1 MINPQTGLIYIAA
14 SRPEVAERQSERDGF
29 EKTHNARR
37 RFPRA
42 HIAASLASS
51 QASYYWLFG
60 VTGIKVPTCG
70 RIFVVSLLFICVF
83 VCVYFIVCL
92 FVFDYI
98 CSIYFNRL
106 FAFFCLHSFVC
117 ILVFTFFCLHSFVCI
132 LLFAFFYLFV
142 CLFVCLFAFCLFT
155 FCLFEF
161 ICLNLFEFI
170 CVCTCVVCL
179 HSQTNLICNKYKQN
193 K

>member
-1 MINPQTGLIYIAA
+1 MINPQTELIYIAA

-42 HIAASLASS
+42 HIAASS

-70 RIFVVSLLFICVF
+70 RIFVVSLLFVCVF

-117 ILVFTFFCLHSFVCI
+117 ILVFTFLCLHSFVCI
-132 LLFAFFYLFV
+132 LLFAFFCLHSFTCLFV
-142 CLFVCLFAFCLFT
+142 CLFVCLHF
-155 FCLFEF
+155 
-161 ICLNLFEFI
+161 
-170 CVCTCVVCL
+170 VCL
-179 HSQTNLICNKYKQN
+179 HFVCLNSFV
-193 K
+193 